1 MNPFLSLE
9 AKVFTANICTQQS
22 TLKFCQRVLALF
34 SLSTT
39 EYLYD
44 CNALHCFVFLF
55 FLWWWLLL
63 VICCRLLIIIL
74 LCCFHDCDFVC
85 IYSSLAKV
93 TKLQSCCCSTIGTL
107 LLLLFLFYLLNF
119 QFMPAHFE
127 TISWQYSIVLLFL
140 LRFFFFFNLWFTSCA
155 NVLLW
160 LTACFV
166 FNNPLCYL

>member
-1 MNPFLSLE
+1 MHY
-9 AKVFTANICTQQS
+9 I
-22 TLKFCQRVLALF
+22 ALF
-34 SLSTT
+34 
-39 EYLYD
+39 
-44 CNALHCFVFLF
+44 FF

-140 LRFFFFFNLWFTSCA
+140 LPFFFFFLISDLQVVLMCFCDSLHVLFLIIHCVICNCEFVVHTRFRLSQWL
-155 NVLLW
+155 LLW
-160 LTACFV
+160 RA
-166 FNNPLCYL
+166 LCCTGDWSFATFS